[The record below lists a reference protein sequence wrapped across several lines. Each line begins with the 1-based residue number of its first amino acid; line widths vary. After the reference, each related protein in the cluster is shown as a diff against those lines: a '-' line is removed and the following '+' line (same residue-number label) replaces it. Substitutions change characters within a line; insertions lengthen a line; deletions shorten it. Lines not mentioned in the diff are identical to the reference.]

1 MLPPPMKPLRLLWLL
16 GLLMYVVTAYVNI
29 GIVAMDDY
37 EYGVARVVPA
47 QNQHNADIIANVGI
61 RSPVPS
67 LVLVSL
73 SRAALWLGFTDP
85 LAQYRFVLLSVGIF
99 AYCMLTFFARRHFQ
113 LERSPG
119 KEAIVL
125 FLIGFFW
132 LSPFFFS
139 RPLIESLS
147 APFVTA
153 SAYFTCEY
161 WMRGNRR
168 SLILAVF
175 ALMVAAMFRF
185 QVGVCFLAILATF
198 VLRRQWKDAA
208 GLALASVI
216 TFLIPG
222 LVDLAL
228 RGSFYA
234 SLISYFAYNLKY
246 SSTFG
251 VTPFYSYVTLFLA
264 ISIPPAFWL
273 RYRNLRWREEFRP
286 LLPTVLFF
294 FIFLVAHS
302 AIPHKEDRFMVPIL
316 PSFLICLVPL
326 ANYIMVHHRLRAAY
340 FLVVNAFLLV
350 ITSFAVEQQNTIG
363 LVLYLAK
370 RPDISRIVGID
381 ATLVL
386 YPAAYASRAPA
397 PRTMSADE
405 FTGAPPKDCSTVVAV
420 RTSFEREVPNLR
432 REFRKVAE
440 FKPGLLEQLV
450 IRINPG
456 SNARRT
462 TIELF
467 EPRGC
472 ARAP

>member
-1 MLPPPMKPLRLLWLL
+1 MKPLRLLWLL
-16 GLLMYVVTAYVNI
+16 GLLMYAVTAYVNI

-47 QNQHNADIIANVGI
+47 QNQRNADIIANVGI

-73 SRAALWLGFTDP
+73 SRVALKLGFEDP

-99 AYCMLTFFARRHFQ
+99 AYCMLAFFARRHFQ
-113 LERSPG
+113 LEASSG
-119 KEAIVL
+119 KETIAL
-125 FLIGFFW
+125 FLVGFFW

-153 SAYFTCEY
+153 SACFACEY
-161 WMRGNRR
+161 WMKGNRR
-168 SLILAVF
+168 ALVLSVF

-198 VLRRQWKDAA
+198 ALRRQWKDAGVLVLA
-208 GLALASVI
+208 GAVA
-216 TFLIPG
+216 FLIPG

-228 RGSFYA
+228 RGRFYA

-251 VTPFYSYVTLFLA
+251 VTPFYSFVTLFLA

-273 RYRNLRWREEFRP
+273 RYRGLRWREEFRP

-294 FIFLVAHS
+294 LVFLVAHS

-326 ANYIMVHHRLRAAY
+326 ANYIMVRHRLRTAY
-340 FLVVNAFLLV
+340 FLVLNAFLLV
-350 ITSFAVEQQNTIG
+350 ITSFTVEQQNTIG
-363 LVLYLAK
+363 MVLYLAT
-370 RPDISRIVGID
+370 RHDISRIVGID

-386 YPAAYASRAPA
+386 YPTAYARRAPVA
-397 PRTMSADE
+397 RTMSADE
-405 FTGAPPKDCSTVVAV
+405 FAASPPKDCSTVVAI
-420 RTSFEREVPNLR
+420 RTSFESEVPTLG
-432 REFRKVAE
+432 REYHRIAE
-440 FKPGLLEQLV
+440 FKPGLLERLV

-467 EPRGC
+467 EPKEC
-472 ARAP
+472 VRAS